1 MTSKNA
7 SQTQPCLQNAEQL
20 EERTVLS
27 GAAIVQPFSNVEYF
41 GHTTNDWSPN
51 AINAPE
57 AWAQGFTGQDV
68 VIAIID
74 TGVELHHEDLVHSIW
89 ENENEIPGNGIDDD
103 SNGFVDD
110 VHGWDFVDDDADV
123 SDPAGHG
130 TAIAGSIVAARNDYG
145 ITGVAYDAQIMVIR
159 VLAEDGVGTQLDIG
173 AGIRYA
179 VANGADIIN
188 LSLGGTGS
196 RRVSSAI
203 QYAEDEGVLVVAAAG
218 NAAENSPDFP
228 AQYSGQF
235 TNVISVGAFDNEL
248 ELAAFSN
255 TVGTS
260 GAVQVDAPGYRVY
273 STSLD
278 DSYRFISG
286 TSIATPH
293 VVGIAA
299 LALSANDELT
309 PAELRTFIIDG
320 ATQYVRFSDSLGG
333 VNAAT
338 TVAFA
343 AASAPQPPQN
353 TTLIDETF
361 AEPTPPIAEEQ
372 LSPLASVGDTDGDFD
387 IDFHDFLVV
396 SRNFGT
402 SPDEVG
408 TNGDLDGDGNVDFDD
423 FLTFA
428 RNFGRQHDQ
437 VFARDADLGDPPLAE
452 DLLGEA

>member
-1 MTSKNA
+1 MTSKKA

-27 GAAIVQPFSNVEYF
+27 GAAIVQPFSNVDYF
-41 GHTTNDWSPN
+41 GHTTKDWSVN

-68 VIAIID
+68 VIAVID
-74 TGVELHHEDLVHSIW
+74 TGVAVHHEDLAHNIW
-89 ENENEIPGNGIDDD
+89 INDDEIPGNGIDDD

-110 VHGWDFVDDDADV
+110 VHGWDFVDRDADV
-123 SDPAGHG
+123 TDPAGHG
-130 TAIAGSIVAARNDYG
+130 TAVAGSIVAARNDYG
-145 ITGVAYDAQIMVIR
+145 VTGIAYDAQIMVIR

-188 LSLGGTGS
+188 MSLGGTGS
-196 RRVSSAI
+196 KRVSTAV
-203 QYAEDEGVLVVAAAG
+203 QYAQNEGVLIVAASG
-218 NAAENSPDFP
+218 NAAEARPEYP

-235 TNVISVGAFDNEL
+235 NNVISVGAFDDEL

-255 TVGTS
+255 TVGSTS
-260 GAVQVDAPGYRVY
+260 TVQVDAPGYRVY
-273 STSLD
+273 STSIE

-293 VVGIAA
+293 VSAIAA
-299 LALSANDELT
+299 LALSANGELT
-309 PAELRTFIIDG
+309 PGEIRDFITDG
-320 ATQYVRFSDSLGG
+320 ASQTIEFSDSLGG

-343 AASAPQPPQN
+343 AASVPQPPQN
-353 TTLIDETF
+353 VALIDETF
-361 AEPTPPIAEEQ
+361 ADATPAITEEQ
-372 LSPLASVGDTDGDFD
+372 ISPLASVGDTDGDFD

-396 SRNFGT
+396 SRNFGS
-402 SPDEVG
+402 SPDEAG
-408 TNGDLDGDGNVDFDD
+408 TNGDLNGDGNVDFDD

-428 RNFGRQHDQ
+428 RNFGRTHDEA
-437 VFARDADLGDPPLAE
+437 FALEADLGESHAE